1 MMEENETI
9 ISEKNTLTSLNI
21 IAIILSIYV
30 LLIFIIQTIFT
41 LPLEVIKVLD
51 FIDNIICVFFLVD
64 FFIRFYKAE
73 NKLQFLKW
81 GWIDLISSIPT
92 FDALRFGRLLRLIR
106 LIRILRA
113 FRSTKHIINH
123 IYKKKSNGAF
133 TTVAVIAILTLI
145 FSSISILQFEDSPES
160 NIKTAE
166 DAIWWACSTISTV
179 GYGDKFPV
187 TTEGRIVGVILMI
200 VGGGLFAT
208 MSGFFASWFVD
219 DQSNTEDKKQ

>member
-1 MMEENETI
+1 MEENETI

-21 IAIILSIYV
+21 IAIILSVYV

-41 LPLEVIKVLD
+41 LPAEVIKVLD

-64 FFIRFYKAE
+64 FFNRFYKAE

-145 FSSISILQFEDSPES
+145 FSSISILQFEDAPDS

-219 DQSNTEDKKQ
+219 DQNRKSDDKL

>member
-1 MMEENETI
+1 MEENETI

-30 LLIFIIQTIFT
+30 LCIFVVQTIFT
-41 LPLEVIKVLD
+41 LSNEVIKVLD
-51 FIDNIICVFFLVD
+51 FIDNIICVFFLFD
-64 FFIRFYKAE
+64 FFNQLYKAE
-73 NKLQFLKW
+73 NKLKFLKW

-145 FSSISILQFEDSPES
+145 FSSISILQFEDAPNS
-160 NIKTAE
+160 NIKSAE

-219 DQSNTEDKKQ
+219 DQSNKVDKKL

>member
-1 MMEENETI
+1 MEENESI

-30 LLIFIIQTIFT
+30 LCIFVVQTIFT
-41 LPLEVIKVLD
+41 LSIEVIKVLD
-51 FIDNIICVFFLVD
+51 FIDNIICVFFLFD
-64 FFIRFYKAE
+64 FFNQLYKAE
-73 NKLQFLKW
+73 NKLKFLKW

-123 IYKKKSNGAF
+123 IYRKKSNGAF

-145 FSSISILQFEDSPES
+145 FSSISILQFEDAPNS
-160 NIKTAE
+160 NIKSAE

-219 DQSNTEDKKQ
+219 DQNSKSDNNL

>member
-1 MMEENETI
+1 MEDESI

-21 IAIILSIYV
+21 IAIILSVYV

-41 LPLEVIKVLD
+41 LPTEVIKVLD
-51 FIDNIICVFFLVD
+51 FIDNIICVFFLFD

-123 IYKKKSNGAF
+123 IYKKKSKGAF
-133 TTVAVIAILTLI
+133 TTVSVIAILTLI
-145 FSSISILQFEDSPES
+145 FSSISILQFEDAPNS

-179 GYGDKFPV
+179 GYGDKYPV

-219 DQSNTEDKKQ
+219 DQNSKS

>member
-1 MMEENETI
+1 MEDNETI

-30 LLIFIIQTIFT
+30 LLIFIIQTIFN
-41 LPLEVIKVLD
+41 LPVEVIKVLD

-64 FFIRFYKAE
+64 FFSRFYKAE
-73 NKLQFLKW
+73 NKLLFLKW

-145 FSSISILQFEDSPES
+145 FSSITILQFEDAPDS

-219 DQSNTEDKKQ
+219 DQNSKSQ

>member
-1 MMEENETI
+1 MEENESI

-30 LLIFIIQTIFT
+30 LCIFVIQTIFT
-41 LPLEVIKVLD
+41 LSIEVIKVLD
-51 FIDNIICVFFLVD
+51 FIDNIICVFFLFD
-64 FFIRFYKAE
+64 FFNQLYKAE
-73 NKLQFLKW
+73 NKLKFLKW

-145 FSSISILQFEDSPES
+145 FSSISILQFEDAPNS
-160 NIKTAE
+160 NIKSAE

-219 DQSNTEDKKQ
+219 DQNSKSEDKL

>member
-1 MMEENETI
+1 MEENETI

-21 IAIILSIYV
+21 IAIILSVYV

-41 LPLEVIKVLD
+41 LPAEVIKVLD
-51 FIDNIICVFFLVD
+51 FIDNFICVFFLVD
-64 FFIRFYKAE
+64 FFSRFYKAE

-123 IYKKKSNGAF
+123 IYRKKSNGAF

-145 FSSISILQFEDSPES
+145 FSSISILQFEDAPDS

-219 DQSNTEDKKQ
+219 DQNRKSDDKL